1 MFTQEESK
9 GKTNTISKLETI
21 NDFFKLPIY
30 YNDDKMEL
38 KREIIDDLELI
49 KPIDKAST
57 SMLEYA
63 FQPKTKIGMKILEQ
77 FSTHYTTDIK
87 YLKEHQELLKTYKN
101 IEYEIFSPDF
111 ENIMNIWDEI
121 KGDNGFKEKYR
132 YLDWPMWEF
141 LNTDAKFLQLMC
153 VYDMSAP
160 IISLIS
166 PFLILLIPFFVIKA
180 KGIKL
185 CWSEYVDV
193 LKIVFA
199 NHPLGKLFTNFSSVA
214 MDQKFYLILGGAFY
228 IFTIYQHILTCI
240 RFYNNMRRMHEYI
253 NDLKL
258 YFKYSRLSMKN
269 YLNYSFSLN
278 SFHLFN
284 ENMVKQMNTL
294 EELEN
299 KLNQISSWKLSFAK
313 IFEFGTVQK
322 YFYEIYCDEKYY
334 EAIMYSFGYN
344 GYIDNLNGII
354 QNIQNKNINFA
365 KFPSQTKNT
374 NTKNTNTK
382 NNKNK
387 FKKAYYPSLIN
398 KNPVYNDYKFKKN
411 MIITGPNASGK
422 TTALKSS
429 LINIFLSQQIGCGFY
444 KSALLHPYKYI
455 HCYLNIPDTSGR
467 DSLFQAEAR
476 RCKEIIDSI
485 DLNKDSTH
493 FCAFDE
499 LYSGTNPDE
508 AITSAFAFMQY
519 LIKNKNVTCILTTH
533 FIQLCNF
540 LDKNNNIQNYHMKTS
555 FINNNEF
562 KYLYKLEKG
571 ISNVKGGI
579 KVLSDMNYPQ
589 EILENTRKVTLLQQ

>member
-9 GKTNTISKLETI
+9 GKTNILSKLETI

-38 KREIIDDLELI
+38 KKEIIDDLELI
-49 KPIDKAST
+49 KPIDNAST

-63 FQPKTKIGMKILEQ
+63 FQPKTKIGKKILEQ
-77 FSTHYTTDIK
+77 FSTHYTTNIK

-141 LNTDAKFLQLMC
+141 LNKDDKFLQLMC
-153 VYDMSAP
+153 IYDMSAP
-160 IISLIS
+160 LISLIS

-193 LKIVFA
+193 LKVVFA

-240 RFYNNMRRMHEYI
+240 RFYNNMKRMHEYI

-258 YFKYSRLSMKN
+258 YLKYSRLSMKN
-269 YLNYSFSLN
+269 YLNYSFSLK

-284 ENMVKQMNTL
+284 ENMVNQMNTL

-322 YFYEIYCDEKYY
+322 YFYEIYSDEKYY
-334 EAIMYSFGYN
+334 QAIMYSFGYN

-354 QNIQNKNINFA
+354 ENIQNKNINFA
-365 KFPSQTKNT
+365 KFPSQTKNA
-374 NTKNTNTK
+374 NANANA
-382 NNKNK
+382 KNK

-444 KSALLHPYKYI
+444 KSALLHPYKSI
-455 HCYLNIPDTSGR
+455 HC
-467 DSLFQAEAR
+467 
-476 RCKEIIDSI
+476 
-485 DLNKDSTH
+485 
-493 FCAFDE
+493 
-499 LYSGTNPDE
+499 
-508 AITSAFAFMQY
+508 
-519 LIKNKNVTCILTTH
+519 
-533 FIQLCNF
+533 
-540 LDKNNNIQNYHMKTS
+540 
-555 FINNNEF
+555 
-562 KYLYKLEKG
+562 
-571 ISNVKGGI
+571 
-579 KVLSDMNYPQ
+579 
-589 EILENTRKVTLLQQ
+589 